1 MERILRLTVR
11 IRKALRNLTLYH
23 STGVKVSL
31 ALGFQENRDDR
42 DSHRKLPLIGGVLA
56 AIVASICCIGPLVL
70 VTVGI
75 SGAWISNLA
84 AFEPYR
90 LLALGVAIAFMVL
103 AYRKIYRAPAPD
115 ACEPGTLC
123 AMPETNRAYKI
134 MFWVVSA
141 LVLLA
146 MVFPYFAPLFY

>member
-1 MERILRLTVR
+1 MDEGRTE
-11 IRKALRNLTLYH
+11 KLTL
-23 STGVKVSL
+23 V
-31 ALGFQENRDDR
+31 
-42 DSHRKLPLIGGVLA
+42 GGALA
-56 AIVASICCIGPLVL
+56 AMVASVCCLGPFVL

-90 LLALGVAIAFMVL
+90 PISIGVAVVFMVL
-103 AYRKIYRAPAPD
+103 AYRKIYGAPPPE

-123 AMPETNRAYKI
+123 ALPQTNRVYKI
-134 MFWVVSA
+134 MFWMVSA

-146 MVFPYFAPLFY
+146 LVFPYFAPLLGG

>member
-1 MERILRLTVR
+1 M
-11 IRKALRNLTLYH
+11 A
-23 STGVKVSL
+23 
-31 ALGFQENRDDR
+31 ENRTE
-42 DSHRKLPLIGGVLA
+42 KLTLIGGVLA
-56 AIVASICCIGPLVL
+56 AIVASICCLGPLVL

-90 LLALGVAIAFMVL
+90 PISIGVAIVFMAL
-103 AYRKIYRAPAPD
+103 AYRRIYGVAAPET
-115 ACEPGTLC
+115 CEPGTLC
-123 AMPETNRAYKI
+123 AMPQTNRAYKI

-146 MVFPYFAPLFY
+146 LVFPYFAPLFY